1 VLVVV
6 AVSRRSYWCY
16 CYASCA
22 QVVASVVASVVAA
35 SVVAA
40 SVVAASVVAASVV
53 AASVVVA
60 SVAQVPCLVASREVG
75 PGLAQVGDIHFYHQ
89 NQARTCGYTSCDLAK
104 IEKICLIDGFY

>member
-1 VLVVV
+1 MLVVV

-40 SVVAASVVAASVV
+40 SVVAASVV
-53 AASVVVA
+53 VA
-60 SVAQVPCLVASREVG
+60 SVARVPCQVASREVG

-89 NQARTCGYTSCDLAK
+89 NQARTCCYTSCDLAK

>member
-22 QVVASVVASVVAA
+22 QVVASVVA